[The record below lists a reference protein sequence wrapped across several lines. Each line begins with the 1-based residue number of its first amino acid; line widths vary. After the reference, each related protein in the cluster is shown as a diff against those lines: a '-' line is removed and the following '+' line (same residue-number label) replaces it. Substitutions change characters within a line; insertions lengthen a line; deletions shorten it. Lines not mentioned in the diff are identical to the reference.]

1 MTIYEESYK
10 ASDLA
15 KGKMNEVFAT
25 AYELPQTINHKS
37 FGQFELAKGYFLD
50 GICWVLTNMCH
61 GRLILWHDEEH
72 NSFGWV
78 KPDCFLVEENE
89 KAALAKKI
97 QNDYGEVS
105 EELEKGLNNLHG
117 PIYGSRI
124 EAIDAMICTLF
135 EPERSMF

>member
-1 MTIYEESYK
+1 MTNQYFTVSSSQMMIEVKKIINTLRKLRNDSRPARK
-10 ASDLA
+10 LSRIPKICDLLFSVN
-15 KGKMNEVFAT
+15 KG
-25 AYELPQTINHKS
+25 P
-37 FGQFELAKGYFLD
+37 
-50 GICWVLTNMCH
+50 
-61 GRLILWHDEEH
+61 
-72 NSFGWV
+72 V
-78 KPDCFLVEENE
+78 KPNPHSAKAWNRLGIAAKIKKAISAIK